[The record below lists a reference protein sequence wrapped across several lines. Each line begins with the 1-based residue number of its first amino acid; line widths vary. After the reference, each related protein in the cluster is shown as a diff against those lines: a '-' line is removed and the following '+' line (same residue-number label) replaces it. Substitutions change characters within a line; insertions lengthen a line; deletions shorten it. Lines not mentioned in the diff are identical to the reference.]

1 MGANF
6 GDLVRS
12 HIFVPAWN
20 LNNDSRMSVDA
31 NAVEFARHAFPFVVV
46 ADMEA
51 MGSSSLSHNM
61 SYAAAQP
68 MFYLVA
74 GARRIQLLGDIEAV
88 NAGCDVHEVGLRCQI
103 SELGNDIQGLE

>member
-20 LNNDSRMSVDA
+20 LNNDSCLSIRA
-31 NAVEFARHAFPFVVV
+31 NVVEFSHHALPPTAV

-51 MGSSSLSHNM
+51 MSSSALSHNM
-61 SYAAAQP
+61 SYAAAQS

-74 GARRIQLLGDIEAV
+74 GAQRI
-88 NAGCDVHEVGLRCQI
+88 
-103 SELGNDIQGLE
+103 